1 MPGHIIILYQ
11 ILLIQANRQMTM
23 PSEKPPAAPSTSA
36 LLEAMGY
43 DPIHPDILAQQT
55 NTAAADVYA
64 QLLEYELDGI
74 VAALPGG
81 RYQRIK
87 A

>member
-1 MPGHIIILYQ
+1 MNRKGRLKTYLLPHQQALYWKQ
-11 ILLIQANRQMTM
+11 WVTTRYTPIFWRNKPIRQRQM
-23 PSEKPPAAPSTSA
+23 
-36 LLEAMGY
+36 
-43 DPIHPDILAQQT
+43 
-55 NTAAADVYA
+55 YA

-81 RYQRIK
+81 RYQRVK

>member
-1 MPGHIIILYQ
+1 
-11 ILLIQANRQMTM
+11 
-23 PSEKPPAAPSTSA
+23 
-36 LLEAMGY
+36 MGY

-81 RYQRIK
+81 RYQRVK

>member
-1 MPGHIIILYQ
+1 
-11 ILLIQANRQMTM
+11 MTTKTIEDEPER
-23 PSEKPPAAPSTSA
+23 PSENLPAAPSTST

-55 NTAAADVYA
+55 NMAAADVYA

-81 RYQRIK
+81 RYQRVK

>member
-1 MPGHIIILYQ
+1 MNRKGRLKT
-11 ILLIQANRQMTM
+11 LLPPHRQAL
-23 PSEKPPAAPSTSA
+23 

-87 A
+87 V